1 MKSIEIA
8 SIASDIPQSTH
19 GTHPTNHTALGSTFG
34 NGEKCNLSL
43 GRMMRLAL
51 SAIGL
56 ASDPSPVYKW

>member
-34 NGEKCNLSL
+34 NGEK
-43 GRMMRLAL
+43 
-51 SAIGL
+51 
-56 ASDPSPVYKW
+56 W